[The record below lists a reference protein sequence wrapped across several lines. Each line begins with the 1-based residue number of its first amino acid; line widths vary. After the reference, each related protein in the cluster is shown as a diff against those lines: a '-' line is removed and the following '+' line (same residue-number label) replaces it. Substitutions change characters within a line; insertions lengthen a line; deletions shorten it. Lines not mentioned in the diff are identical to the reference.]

1 MTRYERKLFFERLL
15 NLREAYRAETHAA
28 TETTIDDVLD
38 FAAETYN
45 DLSEADAYAAAASAA
60 ADESRPSSTD

>member
-15 NLREAYRAETHAA
+15 NLREAYRAEAHASI
-28 TETTIDDVLD
+28 EMTIEDALT

-45 DLSEADAYAAAASAA
+45 DLVEADAYAAAATAA
-60 ADESRPSSTD
+60 ADEPHRSATD